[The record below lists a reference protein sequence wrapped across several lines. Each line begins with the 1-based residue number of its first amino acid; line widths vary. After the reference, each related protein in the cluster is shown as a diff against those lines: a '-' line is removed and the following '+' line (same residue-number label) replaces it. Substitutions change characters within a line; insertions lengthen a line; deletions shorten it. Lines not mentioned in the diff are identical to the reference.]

1 MTSDPQHL
9 PKPFRVVW
17 VAIFLAAAFL
27 VAAAGYIQFQ
37 AGTGSVIAERS
48 QDLVAVGSLKA
59 RQLVEWRKERLADAI
74 RFAQGPALVEPT
86 IAFLRKPDAPG
97 SREASLH
104 MLSLNRKRDFYES
117 ALLVSSDEKVLLAT
131 ESEPSPLTPATRT
144 AIRKALALRQPVLSG
159 IFRSADRKA
168 HIDTAA
174 PICDQDGQPLA
185 AIILRADASSL
196 IQPLIQFWPTES
208 ATAETLLIEREGDDV
223 VFLSEAKPRPESASI
238 SPRIPLTQTRLVEVR
253 AALGETGTLRGPDYR
268 GKEVLADVRVIPSSD
283 WRLITK
289 VDRSEIMAEVRSREG
304 NIVWYVGLSILLAA
318 ALTAVGY
325 RRRQFELYRN
335 LYRIEKEQ
343 RTAQQKFRTILY
355 SIGDAVIVT
364 DDEGRVRQMNP
375 VAEHLTGWAEEEAA
389 GQPLDEVF
397 HVINEETRARV
408 ESPVWHVL
416 KEGKIVGLANH
427 KIGRAHV

>member
-174 PICDQDGQPLA
+174 PICDQ
-185 AIILRADASSL
+185 
-196 IQPLIQFWPTES
+196 E
-208 ATAETLLIEREGDDV
+208 
-223 VFLSEAKPRPESASI
+223 
-238 SPRIPLTQTRLVEVR
+238 
-253 AALGETGTLRGPDYR
+253 
-268 GKEVLADVRVIPSSD
+268 
-283 WRLITK
+283 
-289 VDRSEIMAEVRSREG
+289 
-304 NIVWYVGLSILLAA
+304 
-318 ALTAVGY
+318 
-325 RRRQFELYRN
+325 
-335 LYRIEKEQ
+335 
-343 RTAQQKFRTILY
+343 
-355 SIGDAVIVT
+355 
-364 DDEGRVRQMNP
+364 
-375 VAEHLTGWAEEEAA
+375 
-389 GQPLDEVF
+389 
-397 HVINEETRARV
+397 
-408 ESPVWHVL
+408 
-416 KEGKIVGLANH
+416 
-427 KIGRAHV
+427 IGRAHV